1 MRVKLTKLAELEE
14 ATFKSGDLNSYKIGQ
29 MNYGVSLPLDYYLEG
44 DMSSNPKVGEPVVV
58 FRESRNGIKSLGLFK
73 SSPVTEISNQ
83 FFKTDNSVY
92 LLEKL

>member
-1 MRVKLTKLAELEE
+1 MRVKLTKLAELDE
-14 ATFKSGDLNSYKIGQ
+14 ATFKSGDLSSYKLGQ

-44 DMSSNPKVGEPVVV
+44 DMSHYPKIGEPVVV
-58 FRESRNGIKSLGLFK
+58 FRDSRNGVKSLGLFK

-92 LLEKL
+92 QLERI